1 LSESGGAF
9 LIVYYTAL
17 AALMAAALYV
27 RAEVFKSTL
36 QVAVFVMLVVT
47 SIIFFPIAIRLKGE
61 ISVAVLMISGVM
73 LAAMITIL
81 IDRYVKDK
89 FLAISIMF
97 AIASIVLAVGLIL
110 YILDKRS
117 AQRKAQS
124 IYFVEY

>member
-1 LSESGGAF
+1 

-17 AALMAAALYV
+17 AALTAAALYV
-27 RAEVFKSTL
+27 HGEVFGSTL

-47 SIIFFPIAIRLKGE
+47 PIIFFPIAIRLKGE
-61 ISVAVLMISGVM
+61 ISVVVLMISGVM
-73 LAAMITIL
+73 LAAIITIL

-89 FLAISIMF
+89 FLAISIIS
-97 AIASIVLAVGLIL
+97 AIASIGLAVCLIL

-124 IYFVEY
+124 IYFVEH

>member
-1 LSESGGAF
+1 VADLERGIGLSVGF
-9 LIVYYTAL
+9 L
-17 AALMAAALYV
+17 M
-27 RAEVFKSTL
+27 KS
-36 QVAVFVMLVVT
+36 M
-47 SIIFFPIAIRLKGE
+47 
-61 ISVAVLMISGVM
+61 VM
-73 LAAMITIL
+73 LAAIITIL

-124 IYFVEY
+124 IYFVEH